1 MLIRTSFQPV
11 DVLCVHPEQLTLAV
25 KQSHKVVTEVGL
37 VVPWVQL
44 FGQGEEG
51 IRVSV
56 KKANLKYGL
65 SIGQVILLQVVIESA
80 AWRPVKE
87 TIS

>member
-1 MLIRTSFQPV
+1 MKQPY
-11 DVLCVHPEQLTLAV
+11 
-25 KQSHKVVTEVGL
+25 KVVSEVGL

-51 IRVSV
+51 VRVSV
-56 KKANLKYGL
+56 EKADLKYGL
-65 SIGQVILLQVVIESA
+65 SIGQVILLQVVIKTA

-87 TIS
+87 QSDDPRT